1 MTTDLPD
8 RLADD
13 LDDAFPDLVA
23 AHQSAVFAT
32 ALRLCGHWQNAE
44 DAAQDTFVRAY
55 AALGEWPADRIR
67 SLRIRPWLL
76 QICLNAVRNRV
87 RSESRRPRL
96 APLDDGLDVR
106 DPGDGPEAALQTRES
121 RDELAGVLEALPDIY
136 RVPVVLRHVTGL
148 GYGEIAEVVGAPQGT
163 VKAQVHRGLRML
175 AAALETRPVAQEV
188 G

>member
-1 MTTDLPD
+1 MTTELAD

-55 AALGEWPADRIR
+55 AALGEWPPQRIR
-67 SLRIRPWLL
+67 TLRVRAWLL
-76 QICLNAVRNRV
+76 RICLNCVRNRV
-87 RSESRRPRL
+87 RGESRRPRV
-96 APLDDGLDVR
+96 APLDEGLDVR
-106 DPGDGPEAALQTRES
+106 DPDAGPEAALGARES
-121 RDELAGVLEALPDIY
+121 RDELAGALGALPEIY
-136 RVPVVLRHVTGL
+136 RAPVVLRHVTGL
-148 GYGEIAEVVGAPQGT
+148 GYAEIAEVVGAPQGT
-163 VKAQVHRGLRML
+163 VKAQVHRGLRLL
-175 AAALETRPVAQEV
+175 AAALEKAPLAQEV

>member
-1 MTTDLPD
+1 MTTELAD

-44 DAAQDTFVRAY
+44 DAAQETFVRAY
-55 AALGEWPADRIR
+55 AALGEWPRERIR

-76 QICLNAVRNRV
+76 QICLNCVRNAVRG
-87 RSESRRPRL
+87 ESRRPRL
-96 APLDDGLDVR
+96 APLDEGLDVR
-106 DPGDGPEAALQTRES
+106 DPSDGPEAALHARES
-121 RDELAGVLEALPDIY
+121 RDELAGALATLPEIY
-136 RVPVVLRHVTGL
+136 RAPVVLRHVTGL
-148 GYGEIAEVVGAPQGT
+148 GYGEIAEVIGAPQGT

-175 AAALETRPVAQEV
+175 AAALENAPVAQEV